1 MNIKTTKDQQFYLNK
16 VYHYFHFKF
25 YIIIVFLMQ
34 NGGNFVS
41 IRNLK
46 KINFGVS
53 KNKIFT

>member
-46 KINFGVS
+46 K
-53 KNKIFT
+53 